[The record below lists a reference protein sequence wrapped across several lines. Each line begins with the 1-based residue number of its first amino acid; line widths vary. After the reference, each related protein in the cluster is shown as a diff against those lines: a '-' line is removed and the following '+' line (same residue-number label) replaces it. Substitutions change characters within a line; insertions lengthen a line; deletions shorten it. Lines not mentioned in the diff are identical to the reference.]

1 VLAIIL
7 SYGSWQFN
15 AMVKKEVS
23 PFVRQVNPTPEI
35 VTLQMLETLPPIIQ
49 KWLKNS
55 GIVGKERIQTVHLQQ
70 KGLMRT
76 KPNARWMPV
85 TAQQYIV
92 VDKPGFIWIADVK
105 PAPFV
110 HLSGRD
116 KYEDGHGQML
126 IKLLSLFPVANAKG
140 PHTDQG
146 TLLRYL
152 AETVWAPGAALSKY
166 ITWEQ
171 LDSMSAQA
179 TMTYCG
185 VSASGIFT
193 FNQQGDFIRFEARR
207 YYDRKTGPTLENW
220 LVEVEKQGYKEFE
233 GIRVPAKTT
242 VTWKLAQGDF
252 TWFKL
257 EITQMGYNKEQGY
270 PNDVPALVLNKD
282 TNYDSTSAP
291 SADRHVVETK

>member
-1 VLAIIL
+1 
-7 SYGSWQFN
+7 
-15 AMVKKEVS
+15 
-23 PFVRQVNPTPEI
+23 
-35 VTLQMLETLPPIIQ
+35 
-49 KWLKNS
+49 
-55 GIVGKERIQTVHLQQ
+55 
-70 KGLMRT
+70 
-76 KPNARWMPV
+76 MPV

-291 SADRHVVETK
+291 KSNRHVIETK